1 MKTVA
6 TALSAVLR
14 SLIRLYQVAIGPLLP
29 RVCRFEPTCSSY
41 ALEAIAVHGP
51 AKGLWLSVRRLLRC
65 HPFHSGGYDPVPAH
79 LTCTIPDHGGHGEH
93 GPSGG
98 FACSAGKKSE

>member
-1 MKTVA
+1 MNTVA

-41 ALEAIAVHGP
+41 ALEAIGRHGP
-51 AKGLWLSVRRLLRC
+51 YRGLWLSLLRLLRC
-65 HPFHSGGYDPVPAH
+65 HPFHSGGYDPVPGH
-79 LTCTIPDHGGHGEH
+79 LTCTIPGRGEH
-93 GPSGG
+93 RPSGG
-98 FACSAGKKSE
+98 FACDAGKKSE